1 MSATYSMLLAFGGVS
16 TSYTFDPTLF
26 QSPYGSGVYS
36 QPLTLSNYFSTN
48 VLPNGAQFTVTGQI
62 LETSW
67 GYNSPYTW
75 TLTRGTDQITS
86 TTPYAFRKQ
95 FFMRAEY
102 AGDVVRMYGFYSGD
116 STSFPNG
123 RVTIIAI
130 NIV

>member
-1 MSATYSMLLAFGGVS
+1 MSGTYSMLLAFGGVAK
-16 TSYTFDPTLF
+16 SYTFEPTLF

-67 GYNSPYTW
+67 GYNSPFTW
-75 TLTRGTDQITS
+75 TLTRGTNQVTS

-102 AGDVVRMYGFYSGD
+102 AGDDIRMYGFYSGD